1 MWPPAAPGSQDWVQ
15 RADRI
20 ACGHMSGLLS
30 RSHVTAA
37 KMGSATRDP
46 NIAAALQAAHGFR
59 GEFSRLGIDRSR
71 RLLRVKQAFRPRRAE
86 RRVAKLFVSLSLF
99 DHVDHPFVLTDGRF
113 SKRCAQ
119 PPSRLAVAGSGP

>member
-37 KMGSATRDP
+37 KM
-46 NIAAALQAAHGFR
+46 
-59 GEFSRLGIDRSR
+59 
-71 RLLRVKQAFRPRRAE
+71 VPRRE
-86 RRVAKLFVSLSLF
+86 IQ
-99 DHVDHPFVLTDGRF
+99 T
-113 SKRCAQ
+113 
-119 PPSRLAVAGSGP
+119 